1 MSFYLLEIGTEEIPA
16 GLLKPAYTF
25 LKEEFERLFKQNNIN
40 FTQIISNG
48 TPRRLFVYI
57 DGLPEKQSDRDEII
71 IGPPA
76 SIAFDESGKLTK
88 VALGFAKSKGIDEAD
103 LSKVS
108 TDKGEYLQGVKRIK
122 GISTSE
128 FILNH
133 IEEIVLKVPFK
144 KSMRWGN
151 KNIRFA
157 RPIHWFLS
165 IFDGRVL
172 PFEIDGIKASNISYG
187 HRFMAKDSFAVTDF
201 DSYIDSLK
209 KMYVFATFED
219 RKNEIL
225 NQIKNIEKDK
235 GFVVP
240 VDKELLDTVAN
251 LVEYPYAVIG
261 SFSDEFLKLPQEVLV
276 TSMKV
281 HQKYFYILDDAG
293 NILNYFIGISNTK
306 PVNDNIRNG
315 YERVLRARLTDAI
328 FFYENDKNVP
338 LEERANE
345 LKKVVYQ
352 EKLGTSWEKV
362 ERFTKIAE
370 KITLDVDKSK
380 LNTVK
385 RACQLCKADLMT
397 EMVYEFPELQGY
409 MGMIYARLQGEDEN
423 VALAINEHYMPR
435 FAGDNL
441 PTTFEG
447 SVVSIADKI
456 DTICGCFAI
465 GLIPTGNN
473 DPYALRR
480 GAIGILNILREK
492 KIAINIVELIRFA
505 LEQLTQKANFNVEE
519 LTLKVYEFI
528 IQRFKQILVG
538 EGVDPEVFESVSD
551 NYSSI
556 LKIEKAAKEIS
567 PKRNSE
573 DFMTVA
579 ASYKRIANILK
590 KADYSNIDYKESL
603 FTTSY
608 EKRLAELLT
617 STKKQIEIMIE
628 NEDFGTAMNELL
640 NMRSAIDEFF
650 DNVMVMDKDE
660 NIKNNRLGLLASL
673 KVTFDKLLKFEKI
686 N

>member
-16 GLLKPAYTF
+16 GSLKPAYTF
-25 LKEEFERLFKQNNIN
+25 LKEEFEKLFKLNNIT
-40 FTQIISNG
+40 FSQIISDG

-57 DGLPEKQSDRDEII
+57 DGLPEKQSDREEVI
-71 IGPPA
+71 IGPPT
-76 SIAFDESGKLTK
+76 SIAYDENGELTK
-88 VALGFAKSKGIDEAD
+88 VALGFAKSKGINKED
-103 LSKVS
+103 LSKIT
-108 TDKGEYLQGVKRIK
+108 TDKGEYLQGIKRIK
-122 GISTSE
+122 GIPTSE

-133 IEEIVLKVPFK
+133 IQEIILKIPFK
-144 KSMRWGN
+144 KSMRWGD

-157 RPIHWFLS
+157 RPVHWFLS
-165 IFDGRVL
+165 IFDGEVL
-172 PFEIDGIKASNISYG
+172 PFEIDGIKASNITYG
-187 HRFMAKDSFAVTDF
+187 HRFMAKDSFAVTSYN
-201 DSYIDSLK
+201 SYICELEK
-209 KMYVFATFED
+209 RYVIARSED
-219 RKNEIL
+219 RKEKIL
-225 NQIKNIEKDK
+225 NQIKNIEKEK

-240 VDKELLDTVAN
+240 VDEELLDTVSN
-251 LVEYPYAVIG
+251 LVEYPYAVMG
-261 SFSDEFLKLPQEVLV
+261 SFSEEFLKLPKEVLV
-276 TSMKV
+276 TTMKV
-281 HQKYFYILDDAG
+281 HQKYFYVIDAEG

-328 FFYENDKNVP
+328 FFYENDKNIP
-338 LEERANE
+338 LEDRANE

-370 KITLDVDKSK
+370 KITLSIDKSK
-380 LNTVK
+380 IDNVK

-492 KIAINIVELIRFA
+492 KFDINIVELIRFA
-505 LEQLTQKANFNVEE
+505 LEQLVYKVKFDVEN

-528 IQRFKQILVG
+528 IQRFKQILSS
-538 EGVDPEVFESVSD
+538 EGVDPEVFESVADS
-551 NYSSI
+551 YSSI
-556 LKIEKAAKEIS
+556 LKIEKAAKEIT
-567 PKRNSE
+567 PMRGSE
-573 DFMTVA
+573 DFVTVA
-579 ASYKRIANILK
+579 GSYKRIANILK
-590 KADYSNIDYKESL
+590 KADYNINYSESL

-608 EKRLAELLT
+608 EKRLSELLI
-617 STKKQIEIMIE
+617 STKKHIEIMIE
-628 NEDFGTAMNELL
+628 NEDFGTAMKELL
-640 NMRSAIDEFF
+640 NMRSAIDDFF

-660 NIKNNRLGLLASL
+660 DIKNNRLGLLASL
-673 KVTFDKLLKFEKI
+673 KETFDKLLKFEKI